1 MPTPIS
7 NVQPYL
13 ALSRAF
19 VMQGIFPARDGGGG
33 SGVTLDMIRTYA
45 FSFAPA
51 GAALAQGQLIP
62 IAQNTAVF
70 SLIGTTYGGNGTT
83 NFALPNLSGRFSDAP
98 GQGPGLSLYDWGQL
112 TGTDSFTLL
121 QSQLPANMGGT
132 SNPVDNHQPTLSTG
146 YFINAIGIFPSSLPT
161 ADTIGVINEFAGNFG
176 PNGAI
181 PCDGRLLLIADY
193 DTLFAVIGTTY
204 GGDGQTTFA
213 VPDLRGRVPVG
224 TGTRPGSS
232 HTYVLGEAGGG
243 ETIVIGQANE
253 PAFYSGTGLPTSN
266 VQPYLALTMMVAL
279 QGIFP
284 SQNAENPEGVP
295 EVSAIDDS
303 IPFLGEIIM
312 FAGSSSFFGNA
323 AQANGQLLP
332 INQNQ
337 ALFALLG
344 TNFGGNGTTNFALP
358 DLRGRAVEGTG
369 AGVFIGQSGGTESF
383 TLTLDNIPSLVFD
396 GTNGDDQLLGGNSAD
411 TITGSDGNDSIF
423 GAGGSDMLRGGKG
436 NDTLDGGTGANTLVG
451 GAGNDR
457 LVVGTGA
464 SGSDVQGGADNDTLV
479 VTGAVSL
486 ANLSSIEVIEFQSG
500 GNLTLTQT
508 QFAALPA
515 NTAVSGAGTLTVNMT
530 VAGAVSTSG
539 FVFSGGL
546 SQVAINGSSGAD
558 VIICGSAQHTIN
570 GGAGIDRIDGG
581 SAADTIN
588 GGLDG
593 DKITGRG
600 GADILTG
607 GDGSDVFKYD
617 AIADSGIG
625 SAADRITDYAVGV
638 DRLNFKDIDP
648 DGVTAG
654 DQAFTFIGAAAFGA
668 TGVAQIRYLT
678 AGADIIVQAD
688 ANGDGAADMEIILQ
702 GIGGQ
707 TLTVGDL
714 VL

>member
-1 MPTPIS
+1 MPTLIS
-7 NVQPYL
+7 NVQPFL
-13 ALSRAF
+13 ALTRAF

-45 FSFAPA
+45 FSFAPV

-62 IAQNTAVF
+62 ISQNTAVF

-83 NFALPNLSGRFSDAP
+83 VFGLPNLSGRFSDAP
-98 GQGPGLSLYDWGQL
+98 GQGPGLSLYDWGQI
-112 TGTDSFTLL
+112 TGADSFTLS

-132 SNPVDNHQPTLSTG
+132 SNPADNHQPTLSTG
-146 YFINAIGIFPSSLPT
+146 YFINAIGIFPNGSPT

-181 PCDGRLLLIADY
+181 PCDGRLLAISEFEV
-193 DTLFAVIGTTY
+193 LFAVIGTTY

-243 ETIVIGQANE
+243 ENIVIGQTNE
-253 PAFYSGTGLPTSN
+253 PAYFPGTGQATSN

-284 SQNAENPEGVP
+284 SQNAENPEGAP

-312 FAGSSSFFGNA
+312 FAGSSSFFGGS
-323 AQANGQLLP
+323 AQANGQLLA

-369 AGVFIGQSGGTESF
+369 AGVVIGQTGGTESF
-383 TLTLDNIPSLVFD
+383 NVGFDNIPNLTFNGSA
-396 GTNGDDQLLGGNSAD
+396 GDDRLLGGNGID
-411 TITGSDGNDSIF
+411 DIGGGMGNDTIF
-423 GAGGSDMLRGGKG
+423 GAGGNDMLTGGKG
-436 NDTLDGGTGANTLVG
+436 NDTLDGGTGVNTLMG
-451 GAGNDR
+451 QAGNDR
-457 LVVGTGA
+457 LIVGAGA
-464 SGSDVQGGADNDTLV
+464 SGTNVNGGSDTDTLV
-479 VTGAVSL
+479 ATSAVTIGTFL
-486 ANLSSIEVIEFQSG
+486 DIEALEFQSG
-500 GNLTLTQT
+500 ANLTLTQA
-508 QFAALPA
+508 QFAILPVTA
-515 NTAVSGAGTLTVNMT
+515 AVSGLGTLTVSMT
-530 VAGAVSTSG
+530 TTGTFATNQ
-539 FVFSGGL
+539 FVFSGGQSAVVVNGTAGDDIFL
-546 SQVAINGSSGAD
+546 SGNAP
-558 VIICGSAQHTIN
+558 HTIN
-570 GGAGIDRIDGG
+570 AGGGNDRIDGG
-581 SAADTIN
+581 GAADTIN
-588 GGLDG
+588 GGIG
-593 DKITGRG
+593 NDKITGRG
-600 GADILTG
+600 GADVITG
-607 GDGSDVFKYD
+607 GGGNDAFKYD
-617 AIADSGIG
+617 AVSDSGVG
-625 SAADRITDYAVGV
+625 SAADRITDYTVAI

-648 DGVTAG
+648 DAVTAG
-654 DQAFTFIGAAAFGA
+654 DQAFVFIGTAVFGA
-668 TGVAQIRYLT
+668 TGVGEIRYLT
-678 AGADIIVQAD
+678 AGADLIVQAD
-688 ANGDGAADMEIILQ
+688 ANGDGTADMEIVLQ

-707 TLTVGDL
+707 VLTVGDF